1 MSLPL
6 ECRYFFD
13 SARGGR
19 ASGSAASWDLAADP
33 AAVAELAE
41 LGVARDEAPA
51 LLLSEPDGKPRVLG
65 VRLTAEEASRLAAG
79 EGLPAE
85 GLTLYSS
92 EWCPDCRRAKRVLE
106 EAEVAFEEVNID
118 SDRGA
123 EELVLARAG
132 GRRVVPTL
140 RFEERLWAFNPD
152 PPLLR
157 KLLAGGAAARRP
169 RPTH

>member
-19 ASGSAASWDLAADP
+19 ASGCADSCDLAADP

-41 LGVARDEAPA
+41 LGVARDDLPA

-65 VRLTAEEASRLAAG
+65 VRLSAEEASRLAAG
-79 EGLPAE
+79 EGLPAAP
-85 GLTLYSS
+85 LTLYVS
-92 EWCPDCRRAKRVLE
+92 EWCPDCRRARRVLE
-106 EAEVAFEEVNID
+106 EAAVPFEEID
-118 SDRGA
+118 IDRDRGA
-123 EELVLARAG
+123 EELIQARAG

-140 RFEERLWAFNPD
+140 RFAERFWAFNPAT
-152 PPLLR
+152 PLLR
-157 KLLAGGAAARRP
+157 KLLGGGAGTPP
-169 RPTH
+169 RTH

>member
-19 ASGSAASWDLAADP
+19 ASGCADSCDLAADP

-41 LGVARDEAPA
+41 LGVARDDLPA
-51 LLLSEPDGKPRVLG
+51 VLLSEPDGKPRVLG
-65 VRLTAEEASRLAAG
+65 VRLSADEASRLAAG

-85 GLTLYSS
+85 RLTLYVS
-92 EWCPDCRRAKRVLE
+92 EWCPDCRRARRVLE
-106 EAEVAFEEVNID
+106 EAEVPFEVID
-118 SDRGA
+118 IDCDRGA
-123 EELVLARAG
+123 EELIQARAG

-140 RFEERLWAFNPD
+140 RFAERFWAFNPAT
-152 PPLLR
+152 PLLR
-157 KLLAGGAAARRP
+157 RLLGGGAGAPP
-169 RPTH
+169 RTH